1 MLEYEIIDLTMIPDF
16 PYSLSLPELER
27 SFVINQHTLVEK
39 AQELDGLEN
48 EARDVLQELSQKVTI
63 YSTCA

>member
-1 MLEYEIIDLTMIPDF
+1 MIPHF
-16 PYSLSLPELER
+16 SSSLTLPELER
-27 SFVINQHTLVEK
+27 SFEVNQHILAEK

-48 EARDVLQELSQKVTI
+48 EARDVLQELSQKITI

>member
-16 PYSLSLPELER
+16 SFSLSLPELER

>member
-1 MLEYEIIDLTMIPDF
+1 MIPNV
-16 PYSLSLPELER
+16 SLNVSVPELER
-27 SFVINQHTLVEK
+27 SFVINQHTLLEK

-48 EARDVLQELSQKVTI
+48 EARDVLQELSRKVTI